1 MVKTPETDGEDRK
14 AYMFPGKSS
23 YRCPAVA
30 MAKTIVLNWYL
41 KDNKNR
47 PFANIMVQALKSPS
61 VYGGVLTFVMK
72 CKRAHQKHPRRQCA
86 PADRNGESHSQRAG
100 RPWASAAGRWRA
112 ASLRPTCRTV

>member
-23 YRCPAVA
+23 YRCHRVA

-47 PFANIMVQALKSPS
+47 PFANMMVQALKSPS

-72 CKRAHQKHPRRQCA
+72 CKRAHQKPSAGGNVPPRIVTA
-86 PADRNGESHSQRAG
+86 
-100 RPWASAAGRWRA
+100 
-112 ASLRPTCRTV
+112 